1 MTTLARFRKQRT
13 WNRSAWKPRF
23 TKKRVIQRGS
33 TNTATMP
40 LPTLTTIA
48 PTTALA
54 TAAAFVVT
62 CTGTNFISGIT
73 KATVNDIQQQ
83 TTFVSATSVTFVA
96 NTPSAVGSYTVNV
109 INGSKVSTTPKTLTL
124 T

>member
-1 MTTLARFRKQRT
+1 MTTIARFRKQRAVT
-13 WNRSAWKPRF
+13 RAPWKPRF
-23 TKKRVIQRGS
+23 TKQRVNDRGS
-33 TNTATMP
+33 TTASTMP
-40 LPTLTTIA
+40 VPTLGSIA

-54 TAAAFVVT
+54 TAVAFTVT

-73 KATVNDIQQQ
+73 KATVNGIDQQ

-96 NTPSAVGSYTVNV
+96 NTPTAAGAYTVGV
-109 INGSKVSTTPKTLTL
+109 RNGTKIAAAPKTLTL